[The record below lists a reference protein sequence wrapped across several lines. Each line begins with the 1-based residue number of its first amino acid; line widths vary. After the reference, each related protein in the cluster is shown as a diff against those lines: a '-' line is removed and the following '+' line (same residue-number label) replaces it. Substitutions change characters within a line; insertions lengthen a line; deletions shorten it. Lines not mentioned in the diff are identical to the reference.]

1 MSKEITRKRRKGLTR
16 RRKDLI
22 FYIVTLAIPIIQ
34 FLIFYVGVN
43 FNSVLLSFQT
53 YNETTST
60 FGGFTLKNFGAFFS
74 DLTTKSVF
82 KYAFK
87 NSLIAYLAGLIFG
100 TGFSLIFSYYIYKKY
115 PMGGL
120 MKVVLFIPSIIS
132 GVVLVTVFSQFVNNV
147 IPEFWQKLTGHEID
161 GLINNRETRFWT
173 VLFYCV
179 WISFG
184 GSILL
189 YVGAMNNISESVIEA
204 GKIDGANTV
213 QEIIHIILPLIY
225 PTIVTFMV
233 VAVGG
238 IFTNQL
244 ALYSFFAGGAEN
256 EVKTFGYYL
265 YVRTITADRADYPQL
280 AAIGLLMT
288 LIMAPLT
295 MFVKWLLEKI
305 GPSQE

>member
-1 MSKEITRKRRKGLTR
+1 MNSNLFVRKK
-16 RRKDLI
+16 KDLI
-22 FYIVTLAIPIIQ
+22 FYIVTLAFPIIQ

-43 FNSVLLSFQT
+43 SNSVLLAFQN
-53 YNETTST
+53 YDETTSRY
-60 FGGFTLKNFGAFFS
+60 FGFTLSNFS
-74 DLTTKSVF
+74 DFFRELTTKSVF
-82 KYAFK
+82 RYAFK
-87 NSLIAYLAGLIFG
+87 NSLIAYVAGLIFG
-100 TGFSLIFSYYIYKKY
+100 TGFSLIFSYYIFKKY
-115 PMGGL
+115 PLHGT

-147 IPEFWQKLTGHEID
+147 IPEFWQLITGNKIE
-161 GLINNRETRFWT
+161 GLINNRETRFVT

-189 YVGAMNNISESVIEA
+189 YVGAMNNISDSVIEA
-204 GKIDGANTV
+204 GKLDGVNTL
-213 QEIIHIILPLIY
+213 QELVYLIIPLIY
-225 PTIVTFMV
+225 PTFVTFMV

-256 EVKTFGYYL
+256 EVNTFGYYL
-265 YVRTITADRADYPQL
+265 YVRTITADRADYPRL
-280 AAIGLLMT
+280 SAIGLLMT

-295 MFVKWLLEKI
+295 LFVKWLLEKL
-305 GPSQE
+305 GPHQI